1 MHLEI
6 INRIKKLRVA
16 KGFTTQQMS
25 ERLNID
31 ISAYTR
37 LESGKT
43 LTWAK
48 YLEDLL
54 DIFNVTPESF
64 FEGMGKNVKIT
75 DNEGSYGGNLHV
87 ENLNA
92 ENREKDKKIE
102 LLYEQRLKDKDVL
115 ISELQKIIAT
125 LMPNNH

>member
-1 MHLEI
+1 
-6 INRIKKLRVA
+6 
-16 KGFTTQQMS
+16 MS
-25 ERLNID
+25 ERLSID
-31 ISAYTR
+31 NSAYTR

-54 DIFNVTPESF
+54 CIFEVTPESF

-75 DNEGSYGGNLHV
+75 NNEGSYGGNLHV

-92 ENREKDKKIE
+92 ENKEKDKKIE
-102 LLYEQRLKDKDVL
+102 QLYLERLKDKDML
-115 ISELQKIIAT
+115 IIELQK
-125 LMPNNH
+125 LLRN